1 MFQSQLNMNS
11 SAFTIDIQEKYTHIS
26 VLEDKFTAKVAPDL
40 KAELAVVSANGMKN
54 IIFDVSKCSYCDS
67 SGLSVILVANRICK
81 ENNGCL
87 VVCGLQPAVSKLMD
101 ISQLTSVLNITPS
114 FNEAVD
120 FIFMD
125 ELEKGLSEGED
136 LLN

>member
-1 MFQSQLNMNS
+1 MS
-11 SAFTIDIQEKYTHIS
+11 SASFTIEVLEKYTHVS

-40 KAELAVVSANGMKN
+40 KAELAVVNANGTKN
-54 IIFDVSKCSYCDS
+54 IIFDVSKSSYCDS
-67 SGLSVILVANRICK
+67 SGLSVILVATRICK
-81 ENNGCL
+81 DNGGCL
-87 VVCGLQPAVSKLMD
+87 VVCGLQPIVSKLMD

-125 ELEKGLSEGED
+125 ELEKGLSGGED

>member
-1 MFQSQLNMNS
+1 MS
-11 SAFTIDIQEKYTHIS
+11 SESFIIDVQDKYTQVS

-40 KAELAVVSANGMKN
+40 KAELAIIKSEEVKN

-81 ENNGCL
+81 DNDGCM
-87 VVCGLQPAVSKLMD
+87 VVCGLQPAVSKLID
-101 ISQLTSVLNITPS
+101 ISQLNNVLNITPS

-120 FIFMD
+120 YIFID
-125 ELEKGLSEGED
+125 ELEKGLSEGEKH
-136 LLN
+136 LN

>member
-1 MFQSQLNMNS
+1 MS
-11 SAFTIDIQEKYTHIS
+11 SSVFTIDIQEKYTHIS

-40 KAELAVVSANGMKN
+40 KAELSVVSANGMKN
-54 IIFDVSKCSYCDS
+54 IIFDLSKTSYCDS

-81 ENNGCL
+81 DNNGCL
-87 VVCGLQPAVSKLMD
+87 VVCGAQPAVSKLLD

-136 LLN
+136 HSN

>member
-1 MFQSQLNMNS
+1 MS
-11 SAFTIDIQEKYTHIS
+11 SASFTIEVLEKYTHVS

-40 KAELAVVSANGMKN
+40 KAELAVVNANGTKN
-54 IIFDVSKCSYCDS
+54 IIFDVSKSSYCDS

-81 ENNGCL
+81 DNGGCL
-87 VVCGLQPAVSKLMD
+87 VVCGLQPTVSKLMD

-125 ELEKGLSEGED
+125 ELEKGLSGGED

>member
-1 MFQSQLNMNS
+1 MS
-11 SAFTIDIQEKYTHIS
+11 SAAFTIDVQEKYTHIS

-40 KAELAVVSANGMKN
+40 KAELALVSANGMKN

-67 SGLSVILVANRICK
+67 SGLSVILIANRICK
-81 ENNGCL
+81 DNGGCL

-125 ELEKGLSEGED
+125 ELEKGLSEDGD
-136 LLN
+136 QLN